1 MVLLHVNDISGD
13 DQEAFRA
20 IRDMEV
26 VKYQVCP
33 EGCMMR
39 VSPEN
44 QRKQV
49 RMSKQAVKRGISFR
63 SKRAKR
69 P

>member
-13 DQEAFRA
+13 DQEAFRP

-33 EGCMMR
+33 EDCMMR